1 MSSESI
7 KEFNQKGYVL
17 VRNLI
22 GASEIDEYKEQIELA
37 TKQRKKLD
45 KRTLKDKSEYEQSFI
60 QCQNLWEDF
69 PEIRKLAFH
78 KKITSTAAKLLG
90 VETIRIWHDQALIK
104 EPGGRETDIHHDKPY
119 WPIKENKTITAWI
132 PLVEVNENNGQLG
145 FFPGSH
151 LDENERFINIFS
163 GKVSTEELSEVTQ
176 INEIQPE
183 YLSLMPG
190 DVSFHNGLTFHQ
202 AKQNKSDKERL
213 VYTVIFFAD
222 GCTRGDDRFHFS
234 VDRSEIKVG
243 EKIDSDVTPI
253 AFPIN
258 NIPDRPKKDI
268 SESFSFLKET
278 GLLPADR

>member
-1 MSSESI
+1 MSTNYINEY
-7 KEFNQKGYVL
+7 NQKGYVL
-17 VRNLI
+17 IRNLMD
-22 GASEIDEYKEQIELA
+22 ASEIEQYKHQVEIA
-37 TKQRKKLD
+37 TKQRKILD

-69 PEIRKLAFH
+69 PEVRNLTFH

-90 VETIRIWHDQALIK
+90 VDTIRIWHDQALIK

-119 WPIKENKTITAWI
+119 WPIKENKSITAWI
-132 PLVEVNENNGQLG
+132 PLVEINENNGQLG

-163 GKVSTEELSEVTQ
+163 GKVSSDDLAEVTQ

-183 YLSLMPG
+183 YISLKPG

-202 AKQNKSDKERL
+202 AKQNKSEKDRL

-253 AFPIN
+253 AFPIDS
-258 NIPDRPKKDI
+258 IPDRPEKNI
-268 SESFSFLKET
+268 AASFSFLKET

>member
-1 MSSESI
+1 MSTNYINEY
-7 KEFNQKGYVL
+7 NQKGYVL
-17 VRNLI
+17 IRNLMD
-22 GASEIDEYKEQIELA
+22 ASEIEQYKHQVEIA
-37 TKQRKKLD
+37 TKQRKILD

-69 PEIRKLAFH
+69 PEVRNLTFH

-90 VETIRIWHDQALIK
+90 VDTIRIWHDQALIK

-119 WPIKENKTITAWI
+119 WPIKENKSITAWI
-132 PLVEVNENNGQLG
+132 PLVEINENNGQLG

-163 GKVSTEELSEVTQ
+163 GKVSSDDLAEVTQ

-202 AKQNKSDKERL
+202 AKQNKSEKERL

-253 AFPIN
+253 AFPIDS
-258 NIPDRPKKDI
+258 IPDRPEKNI
-268 SESFSFLKET
+268 AESFYFLKET